1 MKITRFPIFR
11 VFLEILLTPDARLL
25 KFPIRSDSVFS
36 GGPISKY
43 DLLRTK
49 LRIMNKT
56 KRVSTYRA
64 S

>member
-1 MKITRFPIFR
+1 MKITRFLIFR

-25 KFPIRSDSVFS
+25 KFPICSDSVFS